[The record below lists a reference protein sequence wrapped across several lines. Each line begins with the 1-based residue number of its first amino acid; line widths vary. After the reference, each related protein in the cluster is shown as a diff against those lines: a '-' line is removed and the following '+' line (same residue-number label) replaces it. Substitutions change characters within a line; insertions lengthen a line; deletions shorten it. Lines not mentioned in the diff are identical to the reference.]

1 MTPQFDCLVAGAGAV
16 GLAVARALAQAGQE
30 VLVLD
35 SAATIGTGTSSRN
48 SEVIHA
54 GIYYPQDS
62 LKARLCV
69 AGKKALYRFC
79 EEHEVAHR
87 RIGKLIVAVR
97 QTEIPKLQDYHAQ
110 AEANGV
116 DDLQWLSA
124 EKVRERE
131 PAVVCAQALLS
142 PSTGILDTH
151 EYMLALQADLEA
163 ADGLL
168 AFNAPVES
176 VERVAEGFR
185 VRCGGPEPTT
195 VSAKRFIN
203 AAGLHAPDLAAR
215 IQGLDPTHV
224 PQAFYAKGHYY
235 SLSGKSPFSQLV
247 YPIAAEGGLGVHV
260 TLDMAGAARFGPD
273 VSWVDEVNYDF
284 DDSRRDTFCE
294 AIRHYY
300 PELDAARLNPA
311 YTGIRPKIVG
321 PGAAAADFVLQG
333 PAQHGLPG
341 LMNLF
346 GIESPGITAS
356 LAIAD
361 EVAQQFDATDV

>member
-1 MTPQFDCLVAGAGAV
+1 MTPQFDCLIAGAGAV
-16 GLAVARALAQAGQE
+16 GLAVARALAEAGQE

-54 GIYYPQDS
+54 GIYYPRDS

-69 AGKKALYRFC
+69 AGKQALYQFC

-87 RIGKLIVAVR
+87 RIGKLIVAV
-97 QTEIPKLQDYHAQ
+97 TEAEIPKLQDYHAQ

-116 DDLQWLSA
+116 DDLQWLTA
-124 EKVRERE
+124 EQVRARE

-151 EYMLALQADLEA
+151 EYMFALQADLEA

-168 AFNAPVES
+168 AFNTPVES
-176 VERVAEGFR
+176 VECLADGFR
-185 VRCGGPEPTT
+185 VRCGGAESTT
-195 VSAKRFIN
+195 VSAKRFVN
-203 AAGLHAPDLAAR
+203 AAGLHAPALAAR
-215 IQGLDPTHV
+215 TQGLDPTHV

-235 SLSGKSPFSQLV
+235 SLSGKAPFSQLV
-247 YPIAAEGGLGVHV
+247 YPIAEAGGLGVHV

-273 VSWVDEVNYDF
+273 VSWVDEINYDF
-284 DDSRRDTFCE
+284 DDGRREDFCE
-294 AIRHYY
+294 AIRRYY
-300 PELDAARLNPA
+300 PELDATRLNPA

-333 PAQHGLPG
+333 PAQHGVPG

-361 EVAQQFDATDV
+361 EVAQQLGS